1 MVRLPSLILLLIGL
15 WLSGC
20 QSALREQVFDAEAP
34 DLAQTV
40 EPIRRPLHHPVGM
53 SAGTLEHWTRD
64 AGNEIEQ
71 LFPELPN
78 PRLVMYVFPHLTDEG
93 APVPGYATAFYL
105 YRERGLFALPGE
117 VDVE

>member
-1 MVRLPSLILLLIGL
+1 MGRVAGLLVLAL
-15 WLSGC
+15 VLAGC
-20 QSALREQVFDAEAP
+20 QSALREQIFDADAP
-34 DLAQTV
+34 DLARTI
-40 EPIRRPLHHPVGM
+40 EPVRRPLVQVGM
-53 SAGTLEHWTRD
+53 STGDLGSWTRG
-64 AGNEIEQ
+64 AENEIEQ

-117 VDVE
+117 GGGG